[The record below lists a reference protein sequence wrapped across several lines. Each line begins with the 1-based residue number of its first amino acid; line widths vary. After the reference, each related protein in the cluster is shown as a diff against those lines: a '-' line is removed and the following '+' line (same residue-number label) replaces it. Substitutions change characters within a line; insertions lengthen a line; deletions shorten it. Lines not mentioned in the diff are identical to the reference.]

1 MARAKRKPLSFNTTL
16 RNPNRIAGFLRVLCA
31 YEGRILTNAV
41 IKDICCDLLIQ
52 KLYVTN
58 AVRRDPYWKQIYD
71 SPDGVFTREEA
82 EDILKASPQ
91 QHKEAGFDAGW
102 PSRFDTWYKL
112 IMEFGFCYYEMH
124 APIEIS
130 PLGKMLVSAYEE
142 EPVNDALIQNVFLN
156 AMARFQTST
165 PFRRNASQNVPLILL
180 LQVIR
185 LLKEDPEENGAGVFR
200 KEISLFLCWPDGDA
214 QALYQYIKQLR
225 AEHGFHY
232 SSEYIY
238 ERCLELFTDARHPD
252 PDSLRSYIK
261 MSKLLV
267 ETTDEYIRKMRM
279 TGVISLRGNGRFLD
293 FNSFEMDKIQYLLDH
308 YDGTCAPYEGT
319 SSEDRRAFCRYIS
332 RMDPKLF
339 EKAVLSEEKE
349 ADASER
355 KRETLRHYAAE
366 YSEEKL
372 REELE
377 LTYRGTSQDEMLKF
391 IDAPARLE
399 FLTSIALVKY
409 LKGVSVT
416 PNYPVDDEGLPRFTA
431 RGGMADI
438 ECRDSSCYGLVEVT
452 LMTGAAQ
459 QTEHEMTSISD
470 HLKKAAS
477 EQETYTLAV
486 FAAPILQERA
496 LDYMDYMNDRKLK
509 SSRCGGITAMRI
521 SEMVGRFREAG
532 TLKGLERP

>member
-185 LLKEDPEENGAGVFR
+185 LLKEDPEENAHVR
-200 KEISLFLCWPDGDA
+200 
-214 QALYQYIKQLR
+214 
-225 AEHGFHY
+225 
-232 SSEYIY
+232 
-238 ERCLELFTDARHPD
+238 
-252 PDSLRSYIK
+252 
-261 MSKLLV
+261 
-267 ETTDEYIRKMRM
+267 
-279 TGVISLRGNGRFLD
+279 
-293 FNSFEMDKIQYLLDH
+293 
-308 YDGTCAPYEGT
+308 
-319 SSEDRRAFCRYIS
+319 
-332 RMDPKLF
+332 
-339 EKAVLSEEKE
+339 
-349 ADASER
+349 
-355 KRETLRHYAAE
+355 
-366 YSEEKL
+366 
-372 REELE
+372 
-377 LTYRGTSQDEMLKF
+377 
-391 IDAPARLE
+391 
-399 FLTSIALVKY
+399 
-409 LKGVSVT
+409 
-416 PNYPVDDEGLPRFTA
+416 
-431 RGGMADI
+431 
-438 ECRDSSCYGLVEVT
+438 
-452 LMTGAAQ
+452 
-459 QTEHEMTSISD
+459 
-470 HLKKAAS
+470 
-477 EQETYTLAV
+477 
-486 FAAPILQERA
+486 
-496 LDYMDYMNDRKLK
+496 
-509 SSRCGGITAMRI
+509 
-521 SEMVGRFREAG
+521 
-532 TLKGLERP
+532 